1 MQPGK
6 FKEQEREE
14 FNLFGPPHPG
24 EVFRDDIFPRLK
36 LSRKA
41 LASQMHISY
50 GALSRF
56 ITGRKRV
63 LPSLAMELSRISGT
77 SVLYWLVLQ
86 AHHDAW
92 RVETRAHVRREAPSK
107 RKRSAERLE
116 PLEAC

>member
-24 EVFRDDIFPRLK
+24 DVFRDDIFPRLK

-41 LASQMHISY
+41 LALEMQISY
-50 GALSRF
+50 GTLSRF

-63 LPSLAMELSRISGT
+63 SPALAVELSRISGT
-77 SVLYWLVLQ
+77 GVLYWLVLQ

-92 RVETRAHVRREAPSK
+92 RAETRTQARRAPSK
-107 RKRSAERLE
+107 RKRSAESLE
-116 PLEAC
+116 PLEVC